1 MEKKKLSQYRS
12 LKKELE
18 LIDEK
23 LEKLYERQENVP
35 DVMGKVTG
43 SSKDFPYTQVR
54 TTVRMAEPEIND
66 SIKRLIKIKEKRQ
79 QDVMRGLEEIE
90 TYIAEIKDSETRRI
104 FELIYIDGKKQR
116 EVAEEVNLDRSRVA
130 RQISAYLKTH
140 TKHKKSML

>member
-79 QDVMRGLEEIE
+79 QDVMRELLEIE
-90 TYIAEIKDSETRRI
+90 EYIAGIRDSKTRQI
-104 FELIYIDGKKQR
+104 FEKVYVDGKTHQ
-116 EVAEEVNLDRSRVA
+116 EVAEEIGFERSG
-130 RQISAYLKTH
+130 ISKRIDGYIKLSHNSQK
-140 TKHKKSML
+140 

>member
-66 SIKRLIKIKEKRQ
+66 SIKRLIKVKEKRQ
-79 QDVMRGLEEIE
+79 QDVML
-90 TYIAEIKDSETRRI
+90 S
-104 FELIYIDGKKQR
+104 LIHI
-116 EVAEEVNLDRSRVA
+116 
-130 RQISAYLKTH
+130 
-140 TKHKKSML
+140 